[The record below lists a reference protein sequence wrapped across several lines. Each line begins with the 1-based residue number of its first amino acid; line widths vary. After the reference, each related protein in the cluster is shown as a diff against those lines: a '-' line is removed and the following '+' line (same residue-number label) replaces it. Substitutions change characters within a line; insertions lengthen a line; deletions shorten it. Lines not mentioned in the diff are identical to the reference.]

1 MPEMKKLSRRR
12 RKKEATRDLLT
23 GNQSMLIHRLKRS
36 TCQAGMSDNARGLC
50 PSKRGVHCGF

>member
-1 MPEMKKLSRRR
+1 MKKLSRRR